1 MTEDF
6 IDKEFAGLAKY
17 YPGSKRVRKMSAPPA
32 KVEPLTWNERP
43 TIKTLP
49 NGKDVEMYTI
59 GALATALGRPIITIR
74 TWIKL
79 GYLPESPYRLPTKLD
94 KRGKEVQGRR
104 LYTRPMIEAAVS
116 LFESAGVSQINR
128 IDWSLHRNLVD
139 KIDEAWE
146 KIRVQ
151 ETEITEIK
159 E

>member
-6 IDKEFAGLAKY
+6 IEKEFAGLDQF
-17 YPGSKRVRKMSAPPA
+17 YPGSKRKRKMSVPSA
-32 KVEPLTWNERP
+32 KVVDTLTWNERP

-79 GYLPESPYRLPTKLD
+79 GYLPDSPYRLPAKLD

-104 LYTRPMIEAAVS
+104 LYTRPMIETAVA
-116 LFESAGVSQINR
+116 LFDSAGISQTNR
-128 IDWSLHRNLVD
+128 IDWSLHRDLVT
-139 KIDEAWE
+139 KIDEAWD

-151 ETEITEIK
+151 ETEN
-159 E
+159 